1 MPCDNIALIAAAG
14 SGKTTYIVDEVT
26 KNTTD
31 KILLV
36 TYTIANTRK
45 LKKDIEA
52 KVGVVPSNVEIMTWH
67 SFLLQHCI
75 RPFRSVAY
83 GKRIERIDFETQI
96 TNRKIRRGC
105 AAGVRCRDE
114 VRRRLIAK

>member
-52 KVGVVPSNVEIMTWH
+52 KVGVGNGI
-67 SFLLQHCI
+67 CD
-75 RPFRSVAY
+75 
-83 GKRIERIDFETQI
+83 K
-96 TNRKIRRGC
+96 
-105 AAGVRCRDE
+105 
-114 VRRRLIAK
+114 

>member
-31 KILLV
+31 KIILD

-52 KVGVVPSNVEIMTWH
+52 
-67 SFLLQHCI
+67 
-75 RPFRSVAY
+75 
-83 GKRIERIDFETQI
+83 
-96 TNRKIRRGC
+96 
-105 AAGVRCRDE
+105 
-114 VRRRLIAK
+114 

>member
-67 SFLLQHCI
+67 SFLLQHCSAT
-75 RPFRSVAY
+75 PLRSRFGGATHY
-83 GKRIERIDFETQI
+83 GESPNPISWYLTRCLKLPS
-96 TNRKIRRGC
+96 
-105 AAGVRCRDE
+105 VR
-114 VRRRLIAK
+114 